1 MYGEAWIL
9 PNNLVFDLQNIEYA
23 YGQGECALQDIS
35 LKVSG
40 REKLV
45 LLGPNGCGKST
56 LQKVLAGLVFPHK
69 GSIRAFG
76 QQISH
81 DSMKDKAFAATFR
94 QKVGFVFQNSDVQIF
109 CASVLDEIMFGPL
122 NMGMDYTA
130 ARLRALELLEFV
142 GIAHL
147 LDRLPHHLSGGEKK
161 KVAIAAVLAVNPEVL
176 ILDEPTNGLDPKT
189 QAWMRNTLNQLNQQG
204 KTIIIA
210 THQLELVSE
219 LATRVVVMGEH
230 HQILADDQPL
240 SILEN
245 RTLLVAANLVGEH
258 QHVHIHGQAGHV
270 HVHKHIEGNIHSKS

>member
-1 MYGEAWIL
+1 L
-9 PNNLVFDLQNIEYA
+9 SNNLVFDLQNIEYA
-23 YGQGECALQDIS
+23 YRQDEWALQNIS

-40 REKLV
+40 GEKLV

-56 LQKVLAGLVFPHK
+56 LQKVLAGLIFPHK
-69 GSIRAFG
+69 GSVQAFG
-76 QQISH
+76 CEISQG
-81 DSMKDKAFAATFR
+81 SMKDKVFAATFR

-122 NMGMDYTA
+122 NMGMDYAT
-130 ARLRALELLEFV
+130 ARLRAVELLEFV

-147 LDRLPHHLSGGEKK
+147 IERLPHHLSGGEKK

-189 QAWMRNTLNQLNQQG
+189 QAWMRDTLNLLNQQG

-210 THQLELVSE
+210 THHLDLVPE
-219 LATRVVVMGEH
+219 LASRVVVMGEN

-245 RTLLVAANLVGEH
+245 RPLLLAANLIGEH
-258 QHVHIHGQAGHV
+258 QHVHIHGQDGHIHV
-270 HVHKHIEGNIHSKS
+270 HRHGESVQSEL

>member
-1 MYGEAWIL
+1 MPDNDL
-9 PNNLVFDLQNIEYA
+9 FNLQNIEYA
-23 YGQGECALQDIS
+23 YRQDECALQNIS
-35 LKVSG
+35 LKVSAG
-40 REKLV
+40 EKLV

-56 LQKVLAGLVFPHK
+56 LQKVLAGLIFPDK
-69 GSIRAFG
+69 GKFEAFG
-76 QQISH
+76 QQMSQG
-81 DSMKDKAFAATFR
+81 SMKDKIFAATFR
-94 QKVGFVFQNSDVQIF
+94 RKVGFVFQNSDVQIF

-130 ARLRALELLEFV
+130 ARLRAVELLEFV

-147 LDRLPHHLSGGEKK
+147 VDRLPHHLSGGEKK

-189 QAWMRNTLNQLNQQG
+189 QAWMRDTLNQLNQQG

-210 THQLELVSE
+210 THHLDLVPE
-219 LATRVVVMGEH
+219 LATRVVVMGEN

-245 RTLLVAANLVGEH
+245 RSLLLAANLIGEH
-258 QHVHIHGQAGHV
+258 QHIHIHGQDGHIHV
-270 HVHKHIEGNIHSKS
+270 HR

>member
-1 MYGEAWIL
+1 MYGEAWVL
-9 PNNLVFDLQNIEYA
+9 PKNLVFDLQNIEYA
-23 YGQGECALQDIS
+23 YRQDECALQDIS

-69 GSIRAFG
+69 GSVWAFG

-81 DSMKDKAFAATFR
+81 DSMKDKVFAATFR
-94 QKVGFVFQNSDVQIF
+94 RKVGFVFQNSDVQIF

-122 NMGMDYTA
+122 NMGMDYAA

-147 LDRLPHHLSGGEKK
+147 VDRLPHHLSGGEKK

-189 QAWMRNTLNQLNQQG
+189 QAWMRDTLSQLNQQG

-210 THQLELVSE
+210 THHLNLVPE
-219 LATRVVVMGEH
+219 LATRVVVMGEN
-230 HQILADDQPL
+230 HQILADDDSL

-245 RTLLVAANLVGEH
+245 RSLLLAANLIGEH
-258 QHVHIHGQAGHV
+258 QHVHIHGQDGHV
-270 HVHKHIEGNIHSKS
+270 HVHKHIRSKS

>member
-1 MYGEAWIL
+1 MSS
-9 PNNLVFDLQNIEYA
+9 NLVFELQNIEYA
-23 YGQGECALQDIS
+23 YRQDECALENIS
-35 LKVSG
+35 LKVLG
-40 REKLV
+40 GEKLV

-56 LQKVLAGLVFPHK
+56 LQKVLAGLIFPSK
-69 GSIRAFG
+69 GTVQAFG
-76 QQISH
+76 RQISQ
-81 DSMKDKAFAATFR
+81 DSMRDKAFAATFR

-122 NMGMDYTA
+122 NMGLNYTT
-130 ARLRALELLEFV
+130 ARLRAIELLEFV

-147 LDRLPHHLSGGEKK
+147 VDRLPHHLSGGEKK

-189 QAWMRNTLNQLNQQG
+189 QAWMRDTLNQLNQQG

-210 THQLELVSE
+210 THHLDLVPE
-219 LATRVVVMGEH
+219 LASRVVVMGEN

-245 RTLLVAANLVGEH
+245 RPLLLAANLIGEH
-258 QHVHIHGQAGHV
+258 QHIHIHGQDGHV
-270 HVHKHIEGNIHSKS
+270 HIHKHVEGNM